1 LVLLNDVVALLAPLQ
16 VQACE
21 WAAPARLTEE
31 QHRSGRQAIPTHTAA
46 SAAVHLQGCR
56 HIGDRSEIV
65 RFFGT
70 KVTRTSDAGGDGVS
84 SAILAAQRPTRNGG
98 PASASSVRPRRRPW
112 LLVGGLLSMVV
123 SAGAFALVYLGSDA
137 RQQVLVVARS
147 VAAGQVLSSS
157 DLRVARIVPGPDVDA
172 VLAAEAS
179 RVIGH
184 AAAVPLVP
192 GSLLAPSQVGPVS
205 WPPAGQAVVA
215 VPVKAGRLADGVS
228 AGAHVLIIP
237 VAAPS
242 APTSASAS
250 GSAAGTATGGQPAVA
265 GVVVSVRRDADGSGT
280 AVVSVLI
287 PADQAVSVAGGSGDV
302 SVALARQ

>member
-1 LVLLNDVVALLAPLQ
+1 M
-16 VQACE
+16 
-21 WAAPARLTEE
+21 
-31 QHRSGRQAIPTHTAA
+31 
-46 SAAVHLQGCR
+46 
-56 HIGDRSEIV
+56 
-65 RFFGT
+65 
-70 KVTRTSDAGGDGVS
+70 GVS

-98 PASASSVRPRRRPW
+98 PASASTVRPRRRPW

-137 RQQVLVVARS
+137 RQQVLVVARP

-172 VLAAEAS
+172 ISAAEAS
-179 RVIGH
+179 RAIGH
-184 AAAVPLVP
+184 AAAVPLVA

-215 VPVKAGRLADGVS
+215 VPVKVGRLADGVS
-228 AGAHVLIIP
+228 AGAHVLIIA
-237 VAAPS
+237 VS
-242 APTSASAS
+242 ASSASAS
-250 GSAAGTATGGQPAVA
+250 SSAAGTATGGQPVVP